1 MNKGNIIFTILFFL
15 GIGHLINK
23 FGILKFLIGG
33 LILALIV
40 HSEASGSFIFLLMI
54 YGVYKLL
61 TK

>member
-1 MNKGNIIFTILFFL
+1 MNKGNIIFTILFFF

-33 LILALIV
+33 LILALLI
-40 HSEASGSFIFLLMI
+40 HSEAAGSFIFLLII